1 MTPTP
6 IGIRELQKAT
16 ASYVKRARDGETFT
30 VTWHGYPA
38 AVLISVGDYFAP
50 EEDMSEERATYN
62 TEQPAPEEADRL
74 VALFAPRLVHQVL
87 EQCWQDK
94 RTARRVLLAAL
105 LKLEE

>member
-1 MTPTP
+1 MTSVVGV
-6 IGIRELQKAT
+6 IKLRQHMAEYIR
-16 ASYVKRARDGETFT
+16 RAEQGEAF
-30 VTWHGYPA
+30 VIVRNNEAVARLVPA
-38 AVLISVGDYFAP
+38 RKEP
-50 EEDMSEERATYN
+50 MSEERATYN

-105 LKLEE
+105 LKMEE